1 MNPDNPVD
9 QKDMEQELALK
20 QAEIEKMKLELELEK
35 MKQQSTQVEESANTS
50 EPEPVEKEKW
60 SERSGTLA
68 FFTMFFPPLAIYFMC
83 KLPHFKRLDT
93 GTKGS
98 TIAITLIKIGAS
110 IFIILAFLL
119 WCALLYTLFF
129 ASFDLFG

>member
-20 QAEIEKMKLELELEK
+20 QAEIEKMKLELELDK
-35 MKQQSTQVEESANTS
+35 MKQATQVDEPANTS

-60 SERSGTLA
+60 SERSGTVA

-83 KLPHFKRLDT
+83 KWPMFKRLDD
-93 GTKGS
+93 GTRNKA
-98 TIAITLIKIGAS
+98 IAIVLTKITFS
-110 IFIILAFLL
+110 IIIILAFLF
-119 WCALLYTLFF
+119 WCGLLYTLFF
-129 ASFDLFG
+129 ATFDLFG